1 MNLLRAGA
9 KNLTLIILLVALLVT
24 QTSSHAQPSNF
35 PNHCLLG
42 ETIFLSA
49 KMKRIINTPKEVVY
63 EETGKVL
70 SLCADRSKDPIS
82 KLSYRYG
89 PIGSIE
95 LERVATKSKPFGY
108 AEFALGN
115 KVSIDAYFFDVGE
128 FTYYVTVA
136 GSMGSGISLEVYRGD
151 KQIVD
156 LFSGNDDTTDFY
168 FPMLIQADPVIEER
182 EPRHLTGYKN

>member
-9 KNLTLIILLVALLVT
+9 KNLKLISLLVALLVT

-35 PNHCLLG
+35 PNHCLPG

-49 KMKRIINTPKEVVY
+49 KMKKSINTTKEEVVY
-63 EETGKVL
+63 EETGKVV

-108 AEFALGN
+108 AELALD
-115 KVSIDAYFFDVGE
+115 KVSIDAYFFGVGD

-136 GSMGSGISLEVYRGD
+136 GAMGSGISLEVYRGER
-151 KQIVD
+151 QVVD

-168 FPMLIQADPVIEER
+168 MPFVVRADAVLTVQVPK
-182 EPRHLTGYKN
+182 HLSSYK

>member
-1 MNLLRAGA
+1 MNLLSAGA
-9 KNLTLIILLVALLVT
+9 KNLKLISLLVALLVT

-35 PNHCLLG
+35 PNHCLPG

-49 KMKRIINTPKEVVY
+49 KMKKSINTPKEVVY
-63 EETGKVL
+63 EETGKVV

-108 AEFALGN
+108 AELALGN
-115 KVSIDAYFFDVGE
+115 KVSIDAYFFGVGE

-136 GSMGSGISLEVYRGD
+136 GAMGSGISLEVYRGD
-151 KQIVD
+151 RQVVD

-168 FPMLIQADPVIEER
+168 MPFVVRADAVLTVQVPK
-182 EPRHLTGYKN
+182 HLSSYK